1 MSQRIEKDTM
11 GEIAVPV
18 AALYGAQTQRA
29 LDNIAIARQRH
40 MPPPFIRALAR
51 VKAAAATANARVA
64 VLEQGVAD
72 AIAASAQSVVAGEYL
87 DAFPV
92 PVFQTGSGTS
102 SNMNMNE
109 VLATLASR
117 RSGRPV
123 HPNDHVNCSQSS
135 NDVVPTAIQVAA
147 TLELES
153 RLLPAMDALERCL
166 LQRAPELEAVV
177 KTGRTHLMDA
187 MPVTLGFE
195 FRTWAAQLQECRQRL
210 VDLRPRLQALPI
222 GGSAVGTGVNVPPGY
237 VGVLLEA
244 LAADTGVAFSA
255 AAMPSTR
262 MAAQDVSVECSACLR
277 GVALVLIKLA
287 NDLRWMNSG
296 PLAGLGEIRLQALQ
310 PGSSIMPG
318 KVNPIVPE
326 AVLMAATEVVG
337 NDATITLAAQT
348 GSFQLNVMLPLI
360 ADKLLGG
367 IALLGDA
374 CVAMAGCVEGLE
386 PCAEHAAETVAR
398 NPVLVTALNPVIGY
412 EAAAA
417 IAKRAYREG
426 RAVLEVAL
434 EETDLSR
441 EELASLL
448 DPLPL
453 ARGGRADT

>member
-1 MSQRIEKDTM
+1 MSRRIEKDSM
-11 GEIAVPV
+11 GEVAVPA

-29 LDNIAIARQRH
+29 VDNIGIARQRR
-40 MPPPFIRALAR
+40 MPQPFLCALAR
-51 VKAAAATANARVA
+51 LKAAAARANARVA
-64 VLEQGVAD
+64 VLDEGVAT
-72 AIAASAQSVVAGEYL
+72 AIVASAASVAAGEYS

-92 PVFQTGSGTS
+92 SVFQTGSGTS

-117 RSGRPV
+117 RSGKPV

-153 RLLPAMDALERCL
+153 LLLPGIDALESCL
-166 LQRAPELEAVV
+166 RQRAPALEAVV

-195 FRTWAAQLQECRQRL
+195 LRTWAAQLQECRQRL
-210 VDLRPRLQALPI
+210 RDLLPRLQALPI
-222 GGSAVGTGVNVPPGY
+222 GGSAVGTGVNVPAGY
-237 VGVLLEA
+237 VHALLET
-244 LAADTGVAFSA
+244 LAAETGVSFSA

-262 MAAQDVSVECSACLR
+262 MAGQDVGVECSACLR
-277 GVALVLIKLA
+277 SVALVLIKMA
-287 NDLRWMNSG
+287 NDLRWMGSG
-296 PLAGLGEIRLQALQ
+296 PLAGLGEVRLRALQ

-326 AVLMAATEVVG
+326 AVLMAATEVLG
-337 NDATITLAAQT
+337 NDATIVLAGQS

-367 IALLGDA
+367 IALLAEA
-374 CVAMAGCVEGLE
+374 CAAMVGCVDGLE
-386 PCAEHAAETVAR
+386 PCAEHAAEAVAR
-398 NPVLVTALNPVIGY
+398 NPILATALNPVIGY
-412 EAAAA
+412 EAATA
-417 IAKRAYREG
+417 IAKRAYSEG
-426 RAVLEVAL
+426 RTVLEVAL
-434 EETDLSR
+434 EDTDLSR

-453 ARGGRADT
+453 ARGDQSGR